1 MENKK
6 KGKAVCPENEDVA
19 AYLLNKR
26 QELAQSPK
34 GISEN
39 MDMTLSKAYS
49 NICNCKTP
57 IKTLRDLSQ
66 IKWAQ
71 FLGIFALQLF
81 DLCWL
86 ISCFYS

>member
-57 IKTLRDLSQ
+57 IKTLRDLSL
-66 IKWAQ
+66 IK
-71 FLGIFALQLF
+71 
-81 DLCWL
+81 
-86 ISCFYS
+86 